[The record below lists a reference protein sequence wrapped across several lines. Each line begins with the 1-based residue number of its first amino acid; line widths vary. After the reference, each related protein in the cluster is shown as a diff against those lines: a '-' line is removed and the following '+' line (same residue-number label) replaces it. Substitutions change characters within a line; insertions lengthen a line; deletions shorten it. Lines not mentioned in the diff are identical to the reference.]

1 MKEAIDDTIAVDST
15 QQVESGNHLLDLDIE
30 GMTCASCVARVEKV
44 LLKEEGVVNVAVNLA
59 THKARLKVDRDVPV
73 ENLIDRVERAGY
85 GAHLP
90 VAGEEF
96 SPEAERAR
104 LVRRQTMIA
113 IPLATVV
120 VILAMVPMIFSGLQ
134 ATLAPYQHVL
144 NILQFA
150 LTTIVLFVPGRE
162 FFRIALKSA
171 RHFTADM
178 NTLVALGTGA
188 AWLFSS
194 VLLFAPSLLP
204 GLNTHHLY
212 FETAAVVVTLILLG
226 RWLEARAKDRASD
239 ALRNLASLIPAISHR
254 MKGEGEEI
262 EDVET
267 DFVREGDLL
276 LVKPGEGL
284 PVDGIV
290 EKGSVVVDESMLTGE
305 SRPVEKKVG
314 ENVVGG
320 TVNVGGAFVMR
331 AGNVG
336 GETILSGIM
345 RIVDEAQSSKAP
357 VQRLADKVAGIFVP
371 VVLGIAILTFVLW
384 ITVGDGTI
392 SEGLISAVAV
402 LVIACPCAM
411 GLAVPTAI
419 IASTGSGAS
428 RGILIRNAES
438 LETAG
443 RVDTVVF
450 DKTGTL
456 TEGKIAV
463 VDFIT
468 VPAEDRTRLLQLVAS
483 LEAMSEHPIGG
494 SIVRYAGENKIPLI
508 AVDHFETKAGVGLEG
523 VVDGQQLLVGKKS
536 QFAEAEQLL
545 PNVPEGSVW
554 VSLNGQIAGAFVIAD
569 TIRPEAVEGVA
580 ALKQMKIEPIM
591 LTGDSRAIAEDIAAQ
606 VGINRVIAEVLP
618 QEKGEVIRN
627 LQSEGKRVA
636 MVGDGVN
643 DAPALTIA
651 DIGVAMGGGTNV
663 AASASDVT
671 IIGDDLRRVPAM
683 LRLSTRTM
691 QIIRQNLFW
700 AFFYNVVGIPLAALG
715 LLNPMIAGAAM
726 AFSSV
731 SVVTNS
737 LRLRK

>member
-1 MKEAIDDTIAVDST
+1 MKESINDTIAVDAVGEAAT
-15 QQVESGNHLLDLDIE
+15 DNHLLDLDIE

-59 THKARLKVDRDVPV
+59 THKARLKVNRDVPV

-104 LVRRQTMIA
+104 IVRRQTMIA

-134 ATLAPYQHVL
+134 ATLAPYQQVL

-204 GLNTHHLY
+204 GLDPHHLY

-239 ALRNLASLIPAISHR
+239 ALRNLGSLIPAISHR
-254 MKGEGEEI
+254 MRGEGEEI

-267 DFVREGDLL
+267 DFVREGDML

-320 TVNVGGAFVMR
+320 TVNLGGAFVMS
-331 AGNVG
+331 AGKVG

-371 VVLGIAILTFVLW
+371 VVLGIALLTFLLW
-384 ITVGDGTI
+384 ITLGDGTV

-419 IASTGSGAS
+419 IASTGNGAS
-428 RGILIRNAES
+428 HGILIRNAES

-468 VPAEDRTRLLQLVAS
+468 VPTEERSRLLQLVAS
-483 LEAMSEHPIGG
+483 LEAMSEHPIAG
-494 SIVRYAGENKIPLI
+494 SIVRYANENKIALL
-508 AVDHFETKAGVGLEG
+508 AVDHFETEAGVGLRG
-523 VVDGQQLLVGKKS
+523 IVDGQQLLVGKKS
-536 QFAEAEQLL
+536 QFAETDSLL
-545 PNVPEGSVW
+545 PNVPDGAVW
-554 VSLNGQIAGAFVIAD
+554 VSINGQIAGAFAVAD

-580 ALKQMKIEPIM
+580 TLAQMKVEPIM
-591 LTGDSRAIAEDIAAQ
+591 LTGDSQAIADEIAKQ
-606 VGINRVIAEVLP
+606 IGINRVIAEVLP
-618 QEKGEVIRN
+618 QGKGEVIRN

-651 DIGVAMGGGTNV
+651 DLGVAMGGGTNV
-663 AASASDVT
+663 AASAADVT

-683 LRLSTRTM
+683 LHLSTRTM

-700 AFFYNVVGIPLAALG
+700 AFFYNIIGIPLAAFG
-715 LLNPMIAGAAM
+715 LLSPMIAGAAM

-737 LRLRK
+737 LRLKK